1 MPSPYQRVLLKL
13 SGEALGD
20 EADGHGI
27 DPASVQSIAR
37 QVARVAAL
45 GVEIAIVVGG
55 GNILRGAEF
64 SQLGGHRA
72 NADYMGMLGTV
83 INSLALSDALEQQGL
98 ETRVLSAIEIRQ
110 VAEPFVRR
118 RALSHL
124 EKRRVVILAGG
135 TGNPFFTTDTAAALR
150 ATELQCD
157 VLLKATKVDG
167 VYTADPK
174 KVKDARRFEE
184 VSYMDVLKDGL
195 RVMDGTAITLAME
208 NRLPIVVFDMLEE
221 GNLERV
227 IRGET
232 LGTRIR
238 S

>member
-1 MPSPYQRVLLKL
+1 MASSYQRILLKL
-13 SGEALGD
+13 SGESLGD
-20 EADGHGI
+20 EATGHGI
-27 DPASVQSIAR
+27 DPAQVQCIAR

-98 ETRVLSAIEIRQ
+98 ETRVLTAIEIRQ

-118 RALSHL
+118 KALSHL
-124 EKRRVVILAGG
+124 EKGRVVILAAG

-150 ATELQCD
+150 ATELECD

-167 VYTADPK
+167 VYSADPK
-174 KVKDARRFEE
+174 KVRDARRFEE

-208 NRLPIVVFDMLEE
+208 NRLPIVVFDMLQE

-232 LGTRIR
+232 LGTRIK